1 MRIARL
7 VWLGAV
13 VGSLLAAC
21 SSSDAAEESREWAVD
36 AGALKLRVTE
46 DPWNMSFH
54 DGEGNE
60 VLVEL
65 PAVDDGPSG
74 SLGMHLGPPPPGSGE
89 RPTLPPDL
97 PQLPVPPL
105 PSSRDDG
112 WVHATRAE
120 SSQTESERYTATLAT
135 TDPQRKLELIAS
147 VRADGVI
154 EVRVTPVSSEGVQA
168 LGIGFVAEPGERFV
182 GFGERSNAVDQSGAR
197 EPNFEEAEYD
207 YRGAVENY
215 VSDGPYYD
223 AQEYGVVGEIVP
235 APGHRFRP
243 DATYFPIPWML
254 SSRGYGVAIDNDE
267 MSYHRMAYES
277 DETWSMEV
285 ETTEMRFQVYAGPT
299 PLVALQRYT
308 AEVGRQPDDY
318 APWFFGPWLQ
328 TDEDSRIESFRAQD
342 TPTSL
347 NATYLHYLPCGSQQD
362 KEEAQRI
369 RTAANHQM
377 GVAIHTYF
385 NPMICVEYEP
395 AFSDSEEAGALLKDG
410 DGNTYV
416 YEYAANLTNEPF
428 EVSQF
433 DFTAENGVSAYEALT
448 DEALEHGYDGWMEDF
463 GEYTP
468 LDAVDANG
476 TTGTELHNRYV
487 RDYHCGAYEA
497 TLDAGKPLARFVR
510 SGWTGSPACSPIVWG
525 GDPTTGWD
533 FDGLQSS
540 IYRALSMGTSGV
552 GIWGSDIG
560 GFFAMFGRKLSD
572 ELFDR
577 WIAYG
582 GLSVVMRSQRNGV
595 KVTPHE
601 RPQPWDDAH
610 QPVWRLYSKLHTQLY
625 PYIQAAAEE
634 YYASGRPIMQHHVLT
649 HPDDAEATARDD
661 QYMFGPNIL
670 VAPVY
675 TEGAADRELYLPEGE
690 WVEWWRSVSYGDE
703 AGSFTLSGTTMH
715 TGGRALTVSA
725 PVPEIPTFVH
735 AGAVLPMLSPDVF
748 TLAEYGDDTEIIHHS
763 DRDHLLHV
771 LAFPRGE
778 TAGTFYESGT
788 WTSVERE
795 SGWSLTLENDVER
808 TIHLEATMRT
818 RESPADVCGV
828 SLDGDALAEDEWSYD
843 DATGVLDVSYTTTSG
858 TLSVTDC

>member
-1 MRIARL
+1 MRGVKL
-7 VWLGAV
+7 VWIGALFGLLLG
-13 VGSLLAAC
+13 AC
-21 SSSDAAEESREWAVD
+21 SSNSADEEQADWSVD

-46 DPWNMSFH
+46 NPWNMSFH
-54 DGEGNE
+54 DAEGNE

-65 PAVDDGPSG
+65 PALDDGPSG
-74 SLGMHLGPPPPGSGE
+74 SLGMHLGPPPPGSGQ
-89 RPTLPPDL
+89 RPTLPPEL
-97 PQLPVPPL
+97 PQLPVPPV
-105 PSSRDDG
+105 PSTRDTG
-112 WVHATRAE
+112 WVHATRVE
-120 SSQTESERYTATLAT
+120 SSQTDGDRYTATIAT
-135 TDPQRKLELIAS
+135 TDPEHKLELLAS

-154 EVRVTPVSSEGVQA
+154 EVSVRPSSSEGVQA
-168 LGIGFVAEPGERFV
+168 LGIGFVAEQDERFV
-182 GFGERSNAVDQSGAR
+182 GFGERSNAVDQNGTR
-197 EPNFEEAEYD
+197 EPNFDETEYE

-223 AQEYGVVGEIVP
+223 SQEYAVVGEIVP

-277 DETWSMEV
+277 DDAWSMEV
-285 ETTEMRFQVYAGPT
+285 ESVEMRFQVYAGPT
-299 PLVALQRYT
+299 PAAALQRYT
-308 AEVGRQPDDY
+308 EEVGRQPDDY
-318 APWFFGPWLQ
+318 GPWFFGPWLQ
-328 TDEDSRIESFRAQD
+328 TDNDSRIESFRSED

-347 NATYLHYLPCGSQQD
+347 NATYLHYLPCGSQQGS
-362 KEEAQRI
+362 EEQQRV
-369 RTAANHQM
+369 RTASNHDM

-395 AFSDSEEAGALLKDG
+395 AFSESEDAGALLKDG
-410 DGNTYV
+410 DANTYI

-433 DFTAENGVSAYEALT
+433 DFTAENGVSAYKALT

-476 TTGTELHNRYV
+476 TTGTEFHNRYV
-487 RDYHCGAYEA
+487 RDYHCGVYEA
-497 TLDAGKPLARFVR
+497 TMDAGTPLARFVR
-510 SGWTGSPACSPIVWG
+510 SGWTGSAACSPIVWG

-552 GIWGSDIG
+552 GLWGSDIG
-560 GFFAMFGRKLSD
+560 GFFAMFGRQLTD

-601 RPQPWDDAH
+601 RPQPWDEAH

-625 PYIQAAAEE
+625 PYVQAAAET

-649 HPDDAEATARDD
+649 HPDDTEATGRDD
-661 QYMFGPNIL
+661 QYMFGPSIL

-675 TEGAADRELYLPEGE
+675 AEGASERELYLPEGE
-690 WVEWWRSVSYGDE
+690 WVEWWRSLSYGE
-703 AGSFTLSGTTMH
+703 EGGTFTLTGATTHSG
-715 TGGRALTVSA
+715 GKVLSVSA
-725 PVPEIPTFVH
+725 PIPEIPMFVQ
-735 AGAVLPMLSPDVF
+735 AGAVIPMLSPDVF
-748 TLAEYGDDTEIIHHS
+748 TLAEYGDDPEIIHAS

-778 TAGTFYESGT
+778 TTGTFYDDGT
-788 WTSVERE
+788 WTSVEE
-795 SGWSLTLENDVER
+795 EGGWSLTLENDVER
-808 TIHLEATMRT
+808 TIHLEASMQTGLT
-818 RESPADVCGV
+818 PADVCGV
-828 SLDGDALAEDEWSYD
+828 SLDGNALAEDDWSYD
-843 DATGVLDVSYTTTSG
+843 EATGVLEVRYTTTSG
-858 TLSVTDC
+858 TLSVSDC